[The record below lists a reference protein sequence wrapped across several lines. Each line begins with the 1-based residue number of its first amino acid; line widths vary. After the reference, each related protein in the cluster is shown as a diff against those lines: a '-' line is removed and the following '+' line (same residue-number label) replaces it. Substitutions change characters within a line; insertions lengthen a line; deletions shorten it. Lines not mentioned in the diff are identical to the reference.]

1 MALRDW
7 RSAFSSDY
15 RAAFRHHAPDIAAA
29 FGLFVATSI
38 AAGRVWR
45 FPFDD
50 ELLTRA
56 VAERS
61 TSAFEFTMF
70 FLTGGDVHPPLAFL
84 GYYGLTRLGFADW
97 GLRLCS
103 LGLTGFAFALYH
115 VLCMSLIRRRRNGVP
130 SPSIRLIAVVL
141 FGLCPLAI
149 SQGDAIRWYPL
160 FAALTAL
167 AVVLYVAAGDR
178 SARLWSALCLGL
190 AASTNFLAVFVG
202 AALMV
207 YRYGLERQF
216 RPRFEAAFWGIAV
229 AAGGLGLA
237 TAYAIAAHR
246 WLSVKAHVFAF
257 GVGYAAATDL
267 LGLLGGVSIGVGN
280 AWLILPALAIW
291 PLALAAAIDRRRPA
305 DPLHLMLAMLAAVP
319 VMALAGFAE
328 PRSFLYLMPAIVTML
343 TLFIDRQDAAHGPG
357 RGIVIFALLM
367 VTSVGAIAN
376 VNRTARP
383 FKRNA
388 VVPYR
393 QIVDFIHG
401 NGEGRVLVL
410 STDPV
415 LVWELRHNLSRP
427 DRCASYFMQ
436 NRDCFTGGEVYDTI
450 FLVSGHSNRSQYA
463 RYMQR
468 YAAVVAQMTE
478 GRRKVASMPAGLDE
492 DAALK
497 QRLSGVPLSRFILTV
512 DVYR

>member
-1 MALRDW
+1 MALRHW
-7 RSAFSSDY
+7 RPAFSSDY
-15 RAAFRHHAPDIAAA
+15 GVAARRYALDVAAA
-29 FGLFVATSI
+29 FGLFVATSV

-45 FPFDD
+45 FAFDD

-56 VAERS
+56 VAER
-61 TSAFEFTMF
+61 TASALNFVLF
-70 FLTGGDVHPPLAFL
+70 FLNGGDVHPPLAFL
-84 GYYGLTRLGFADW
+84 GFYGLARLGFADW

-103 LGLTGFAFALYH
+103 LGLTGLAFALFH
-115 VLCMSLIRRRRNGVP
+115 VLSLSLIRQRRVAAP
-130 SPSIRLIAVVL
+130 SPSIRLVAVVL
-141 FGLCPLAI
+141 FGLCPMAI

-160 FAALTAL
+160 FAALTGL
-167 AVVLYVAAGDR
+167 AVILYVAAGNR
-178 SARLWSALCLGL
+178 AARLWSAVALGL

-202 AALMV
+202 LALML

-216 RPRFEAAFWGIAV
+216 RPRFEAAYWGIAV
-229 AAGGLGLA
+229 AFGSLGLV
-237 TAYAIAAHR
+237 TAFAIAAHR
-246 WLSVKAHVFAF
+246 WHMVEVHVFAF
-257 GVGYAAATDL
+257 GAGYAAAMNL
-267 LGLLGGVSIGVGN
+267 LGLLGGVSVGVGN

-291 PLALAAAIDRRRPA
+291 PLALVAAIDRGRPA

-343 TLFIDRQDAAHGPG
+343 TQFIDRQDAAHGPG
-357 RGIVIFALLM
+357 RAVVIFALLL

-376 VNRTARP
+376 INRTARP

-393 QIVDFIHG
+393 QIIDFIGG
-401 NGEGRVLVL
+401 NGAGRVLVL

-415 LVWELRHNLSRP
+415 LVWDLRHDRSQP

-436 NRDCFTGGEVYDTI
+436 NRRCFDGGVTYDTI

-492 DAALK
+492 DATLK
-497 QRLSGVPLSRFILTV
+497 QWLSGVPLSRFILTV